1 MSVCVARRRKHALK
15 PATCIKIQERKCSN
29 FSKIGFDLLVR
40 LSKILSIWKK
50 IKILLCVFTYTA
62 EMRQTEI

>member
-50 IKILLCVFTYTA
+50 IK
-62 EMRQTEI
+62 